1 MKSSFIILLCVLCG
15 LFAPCH
21 AQSVADSI
29 QGDFYPLYF
38 GHDKITIDENYLDNG
53 KQLERLRSML
63 SKPSID
69 SVTIYAYSSPD
80 GTQAHNMLLSRQRAE
95 FVRDFILANLP
106 QNTTLTSDNIHL
118 FPMGEHW
125 KGLTEELE
133 ANYHLLNR
141 DRVLKIMYADVPGD
155 TKKWRLRNL
164 DNGFTY
170 SWIIQ
175 HHMPLLRVATWIGI
189 HTSVPEVQP
198 DTTPVI
204 VPEPE
209 PEPLPVQKPDTI
221 VPVVEMVK
229 KSGLK
234 WALKS
239 NLLYDAALVPNIG
252 AEFYLGKQISIATNL
267 HYAWWNTDNWYWRT
281 YGAELAVRKW
291 FGKSAKE
298 NPLTGH
304 HIGVY
309 GQALTYDFL
318 VGGNKGYMSG
328 NPGDNIFDH
337 ANYIVGLEY
346 GYSLP
351 IARKLNLD
359 FVIGV
364 GYHGGRYNEYRV
376 VDDCYV
382 WQAYKKR
389 GFFGPTKAEITLSWL
404 LGRGN
409 QNVRKGG
416 AR

>member
-15 LFAPCH
+15 LFVPCH

-63 SKPSID
+63 SNPSID

-80 GTQAHNMLLSRQRAE
+80 DTQAHNMLLSRQRAE

-118 FPMGEHW
+118 VPMGEHW

-209 PEPLPVQKPDTI
+209 F
-221 VPVVEMVK
+221 
-229 KSGLK
+229 S
-234 WALKS
+234 
-239 NLLYDAALVPNIG
+239 
-252 AEFYLGKQISIATNL
+252 LGKQISIATNL

-359 FVIGV
+359 FVIGI